1 MATVILFHSIL
12 GLRALERDAAARLR
26 AMGHDVVTPDL
37 FDGQTAASIDEGF
50 ALRDRIG
57 WRKLSERAEASVVGQ
72 PASAVLGG
80 FSFGAAI
87 ASFLWAKRP
96 ETSGVLLLHSIVEIP
111 VNARDDVPVQLHL
124 ADPDIYEPAEDVAAW
139 RAVAERSPIALEAFS
154 YPGVGHL
161 YTDAALPDYDA
172 EAARLTWG
180 RVERFLGAL

>member
-1 MATVILFHSIL
+1 MATVILFHSIC

-26 AMGHDVVTPDL
+26 ALGHDVIAPDL
-37 FDGQTAASIDEGF
+37 YEGQVAGSMDDGF
-50 ALRDRIG
+50 ALKDAIG
-57 WRKLSERAEASVVGQ
+57 WRTLCERAEAAIADQ

-87 ASFLWAKRP
+87 ASHLWAKRP

-111 VNARDDVPVQLHL
+111 ENARDGVPVQLHL

-139 RAVAERSPIALEAFS
+139 RAAADRSPIALEAFT

-161 YTDAALPDYDA
+161 YTDASLPDYDA
-172 EAARLTWG
+172 EAASLTWG
-180 RVERFLGAL
+180 RVERFLGGL

>member
-1 MATVILFHSIL
+1 M
-12 GLRALERDAAARLR
+12 
-26 AMGHDVVTPDL
+26 
-37 FDGQTAASIDEGF
+37 
-50 ALRDRIG
+50 
-57 WRKLSERAEASVVGQ
+57 
-72 PASAVLGG
+72 LGG

-139 RAVAERSPIALEAFS
+139 RTVAERSPIALEAFS